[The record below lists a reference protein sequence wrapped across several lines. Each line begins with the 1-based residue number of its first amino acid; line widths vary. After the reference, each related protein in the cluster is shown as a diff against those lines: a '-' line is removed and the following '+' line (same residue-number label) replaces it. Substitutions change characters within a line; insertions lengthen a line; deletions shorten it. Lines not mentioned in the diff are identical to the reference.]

1 MLFVNM
7 SIDLV
12 TGGGT
17 AARTMSVAQ
26 SIRDDFKKECIVL
39 ATDQGVNKKAV
50 SENNDPSLVL
60 LHSIVN
66 RFYIPYF
73 SLSKLTQL
81 VKRSEIIHLM
91 SHWTIINVVVYFMA
105 RFYKKPYTFCPAGTL
120 KTFGR
125 SVRLKKLYNYFV
137 GKKIVENAVV
147 CIAITEKEKSDFD
160 GFNIDSAKIITIPN
174 GILPDDFYPNKAA
187 ELLFVEKFD
196 LKGVDYILFMGRLNE
211 IKGPDL
217 LLNAFIRLSSEFK
230 ELHVVFAGPDEGM
243 KTNMVNEVRKHGL
256 EDRVHII
263 GHVDGQYKLGAYC
276 GARLLAVPSRK
287 EAMSIVALEA
297 GSCGIPLILT
307 TECGFDEVAEFG
319 CEVVVASV
327 DGLCLGIKKMLS
339 AKNLE
344 SIGNNLREEIICK
357 YTWEATARMYL
368 EINDKRI

>member
-1 MLFVNM
+1 
-7 SIDLV
+7 
-12 TGGGT
+12 
-17 AARTMSVAQ
+17 MSVAQ